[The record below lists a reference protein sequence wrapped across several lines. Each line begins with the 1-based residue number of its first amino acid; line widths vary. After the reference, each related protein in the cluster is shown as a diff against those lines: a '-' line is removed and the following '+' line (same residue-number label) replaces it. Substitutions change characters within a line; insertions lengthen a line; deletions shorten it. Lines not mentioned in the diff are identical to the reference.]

1 MKQDQR
7 QKTLEKERIFQIN
20 SCKKIPPLHLNHY
33 NIITKDEIITKKTKT
48 RKQTIYIA
56 NETDVEEEKLCILCN
71 YCACYLIIKS
81 KKETSLALSLSLSLL
96 SLLCVICA
104 TWSAHGKKIASKGA
118 LFTLFLLLCA
128 FSLLDASAL

>member
-20 SCKKIPPLHLNHY
+20 SCKKIHPLHLNHY

-81 KKETSLALSLSLSLL
+81 KKETSLAFSLSLFKSLVRHL
-96 SLLCVICA
+96 RHLVCAWKENRIERRAFYSVSSCCVFFLC
-104 TWSAHGKKIASKGA
+104 
-118 LFTLFLLLCA
+118 
-128 FSLLDASAL
+128 